1 METDLGVGLLY
12 SVRDSLLQRVTAG
25 DIVTTEPSVDA
36 VLRCAP
42 QAARSSVFLE
52 LALEKA

>member
-1 METDLGVGLLY
+1 METDLGVALLY
-12 SVRDSLLQRVTAG
+12 NVRDSLLQRVTAG

-36 VLRCAP
+36 VLRCAS
-42 QAARSSVFLE
+42 QATRSSVFLE